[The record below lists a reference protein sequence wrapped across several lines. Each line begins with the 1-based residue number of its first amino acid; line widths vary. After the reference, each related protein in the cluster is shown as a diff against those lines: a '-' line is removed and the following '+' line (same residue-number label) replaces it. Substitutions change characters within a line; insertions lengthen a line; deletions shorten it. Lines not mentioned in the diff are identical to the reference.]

1 LNSRHPPADSGALKA
16 AAQRKQA
23 QNEPLEDAWRRIL
36 ATNLTDKDRARLEAV
51 KAAMD
56 AGELGRDPADMRTK
70 AGSPKRFSKAEA
82 LRLYAVLAERQREGK
97 LANMVAN
104 TPENYV
110 LVDTLDKA
118 IKAADDIRN
127 TELIALDCETFG
139 ANGAALDP
147 WRGDMAGFSVTTD
160 RYNYYVPLNHTE

>member
-1 LNSRHPPADSGALKA
+1 MTDKPIKLTLNSRHPPADSGALKA
-16 AAQRKQA
+16 AAKRKQA
-23 QNEPLEDAWRRIL
+23 QNEPIEDAWRRIL

-97 LANMVAN
+97 LADMVAN
-104 TPENYV
+104 TPDNYRLV
-110 LVDTLDKA
+110 LDRDALAEVIAKCQREPIIAVDT
-118 IKAADDIRN
+118 
-127 TELIALDCETFG
+127 ET
-139 ANGAALDP
+139 
-147 WRGDMAGFSVTTD
+147 T
-160 RYNYYVPLNHTE
+160 